1 MKETS
6 DIKDAIIDEPYS
18 SLMALR
24 EVHIRLLKEY
34 RQHQGVDNE
43 FTQRLKEFRNRTRK
57 TGTVLNDESE
67 REIAQQALDHW
78 ATVLYEEGESTL
90 AVRIDD
96 FDLERAPYLPDDV
109 RPYVGLDAF
118 TETTTEIFFGRKAF
132 VAYLRNF
139 LVDNRLL
146 VVIGPS
152 GSGKSSVVRAGLI
165 PSLKDQPLPGSN
177 DWSFVGP
184 IVPGSQPLSALQN
197 ALSKEKSRPP
207 YIVIVDQFEEVFTLC
222 NDDDIRSIFIDK
234 IIHLIKDESAQNRVV
249 LMMRSDYDSYV
260 TRFSALQLLWEE
272 AKIFLPPLSAGEL
285 REAIEKP
292 AEQIGLKFETG
303 LVDLLIADILG
314 EPTALPLL
322 QFTLLKL
329 WERRNRNL
337 VNIEIF
343 RQLGG
348 ARQALANSA
357 DTLYDSLMYQ
367 EQVELR
373 RILLRMVRPGRGL
386 EVTSN
391 RIRLSDLY
399 TQAPEDRDRTNKVL
413 KKLLAARLVRLT
425 EQQMVSDAQIEVAHE
440 ALVRNWPTLVDWL
453 ADERTNLRDR
463 RRFSDAAEQW
473 ERRNRD
479 SEALLRGILL
489 SEAKNYGDLTE
500 LEREFI
506 ATSSKAAL
514 DAEQEREEIRIQQYE
529 LQQARALAKEKA
541 KAVRNSRYLVIALT
555 ALLVVVTFA
564 LWQAWSGE
572 ALRAAAERERNANAT
587 AQAAATEAVSQR
599 STAEVSATEA
609 VSQQRTAE
617 VAATVAVSQQS
628 TAEAESMR
636 AAVAA
641 AEAEAQRIAFA
652 ARVQGEGSE
661 TGLLLAYESLSRDTS
676 TSIAQ
681 TLRDLLEQET
691 GVSGFII
698 DQSDKPQLNVEVDEV
713 NSQFFI
719 SSQDGISLLTYGL
732 GGSAAFSISL
742 DVQSGS
748 IGHIAVSSNGQY
760 IGTIAINDNV
770 VRIWNRQGVLLHR
783 LVHRRAAT
791 SISFSPD
798 NRYIITGSLEPGATI
813 WEMSSGMIVHDLE
826 RAHDA
831 SPVFGVDI
839 SPPVTS
845 EIMVISPQII
855 PITETNTSN
864 SGASLAETTVITSTR
879 SYIATASENS
889 TVKLWD
895 LETGAFVRQLSGHT
909 GTVWD
914 VEFSPDGRR
923 LATASSDQQVYIWD
937 VLTGELLIAL
947 PGHTGAVYRVD
958 FDSTGE
964 RLVSASIDRT
974 ARVWDVRNGRLI
986 AVLDGHTAALRD
998 VAFGTSK
1005 NQVFTASDD
1014 GTIRSW
1020 ILHTARPL
1028 PPLGG
1033 HTDWVRD
1040 AAYSPD
1046 GKTIVTASRDR
1057 RALRWDATTGNFL
1070 GEVANFSQEVL
1081 RVAFNNDGRY
1091 ILFALGDG
1099 TARIWNAVEWKPIAI
1114 LRGHSRPVWDAAFS
1128 PDGAWV
1134 ATVSQDG
1141 SIQLWDVTSA
1151 IQTGE
1156 VQRQR
1161 ADALTQDGTVWS
1173 VAFSSDSKSFVTASD
1188 DSTAIIWSVSSR
1200 SPDRI
1205 LRIPGASVKSADFS
1219 PDGSKVVTGSTDQ
1232 IVRIW
1237 DITRDV
1243 PPVEIE
1249 MRGHTGD
1256 IWDVEFSSNS
1266 EQVLSASSDQTAR
1279 VWDVATGETLM
1290 VLRGH
1295 TGSVL
1300 SASFSRTNDFRV
1312 VTASVDGTARQHMTQ
1327 IKDLLLEAACR
1338 VGRELT
1344 SQEIEVFRLPTPL
1357 VFDIDTR
1364 SCPPVFSWQ

>member
-1 MKETS
+1 MQDTS
-6 DIKDAIIDEPYS
+6 DIKDPIIGEPYS

-24 EVHIRLLKEY
+24 EAHLRLLREY
-34 RQHQGVDNE
+34 RQHQGVDEE
-43 FTQRLKEFRNRTRK
+43 FAQRLKVFRNRARK
-57 TGTVLNDESE
+57 TGTILNDESE
-67 REIAQQALDHW
+67 RDIAQQALDHW
-78 ATVLYEEGESTL
+78 ATILYEEGESAL

-96 FDLERAPYLPDDV
+96 FDIERAPYLPDDV

-146 VVIGPS
+146 AVVGPS

-165 PSLKDQPLPGSN
+165 PLLKVQPLPGSN
-177 DWSFVGP
+177 EWGFVGP
-184 IVPGSQPLSALQN
+184 IVPGSQPLSAWQN
-197 ALSKEKSRPP
+197 ALSKEDLRPP
-207 YIVIVDQFEEVFTLC
+207 YVVIVDQFEEVFTLC
-222 NDDDIRSIFIDK
+222 NDDDTRVAFIDN
-234 IIHLIKDESAQNRVV
+234 LIKFVNDESTSNRVV
-249 LMMRSDYDSYV
+249 LTMRSDYDSYV
-260 TRFSALQLLWEE
+260 TKVSALQLLWEE
-272 AKIFLPPLSAGEL
+272 AKVFLPPLSAGEL

-314 EPTALPLL
+314 EPAALPLL

-337 VNIEIF
+337 VSIETF

-348 ARQALANSA
+348 AQQALANSA

-399 TQAPEDRDRTNKVL
+399 TSAPEDKDRTDKVL
-413 KKLLAARLVRLT
+413 KKLLAARLVRVT
-425 EQQMVSDAQIEVAHE
+425 EQQMASDAQVEVAHE

-453 ADERTNLRDR
+453 ADERTHLRDR
-463 RRFSDAAEQW
+463 RRFTDASEQW

-479 SEALLRGILL
+479 PEALLRGTLL

-506 ATSSKAAL
+506 RASSKAAL
-514 DAEQEREEIRIQQYE
+514 DTEQEREEIRRQQYE
-529 LQQARALAKEKA
+529 LQQARALADEKA
-541 KAVRNSRYLVIALT
+541 RAVRNSRYLLIALA
-555 ALLVVVTFA
+555 ALLGVVLFA

-572 ALRAAAERERNANAT
+572 TLRAAAERERNANAT
-587 AQAAATEAVSQR
+587 AQAAATEAVAQR
-599 STAEVSATEA
+599 S
-609 VSQQRTAE
+609 TAE

-636 AAVAA
+636 AAAA
-641 AEAEAQRIAFA
+641 AAAAEAQRIAFA

-698 DQSDKPQLNVEVDEV
+698 NQNNKPQLSVEVDEV
-713 NSQFFI
+713 NSIFFI
-719 SSQDGISLLTYGL
+719 SSRDGVSLLTYDL
-732 GGSAAFSISL
+732 DGSTESSVSL
-742 DVQSGS
+742 AVQSGT
-748 IGHIAVSSNGQY
+748 IEHIAVSPNGKY
-760 IGTIAINDNV
+760 IGTIAANDNV
-770 VRIWNRQGVLLHR
+770 VRIWDRRGVLLHR

-798 NRYIITGSLEPGATI
+798 SRYIITGSLEPGATV
-813 WEMSSGMIVHDLE
+813 WETSSGTIVHDLE
-826 RAHDA
+826 RAHGA

-839 SPPVTS
+839 SPPITS
-845 EIMVISPQII
+845 EITVVIPA
-855 PITETNTSN
+855 ITPTTTTNTSDG
-864 SGASLAETTVITSTR
+864 SESLSETMVITSTR
-879 SYIATASENS
+879 SYIATSSEDS

-895 LETGAFVRQLSGHT
+895 LETGDFVRQLTGHT

-958 FDSTGE
+958 FDSSGE

-974 ARVWDVRNGRLI
+974 ARVWDVRSGRLI
-986 AVLDGHTAALRD
+986 AVLDGHTAAVRD
-998 VAFGTSK
+998 VAFGISS
-1005 NQVFTASDD
+1005 NQVLTASDD

-1020 ILHTARPL
+1020 TLHTARPL
-1028 PPLGG
+1028 PPLRG

-1046 GKTIVTASRDR
+1046 GQTIVTASRDK
-1057 RALRWDATTGNFL
+1057 RALRWDATTGQLL

-1081 RVAFNNDGRY
+1081 SVAFSNDGRY
-1091 ILFALGDG
+1091 IIFSLSDG
-1099 TARIWNAVEWKPIAI
+1099 TARIWSAVEWKPITI
-1114 LRGHSRPVWDAAFS
+1114 LRGHSRPVWDAVFS
-1128 PDGAWV
+1128 PDSAWV

-1141 SIQLWDVTSA
+1141 SIQLWDVASA

-1156 VQRQR
+1156 ARRQS
-1161 ADALTQDGTVWS
+1161 ADALTQDGIVWS
-1173 VAFSSDSKSFVTASD
+1173 VAFSSDSKHFVTAAD
-1188 DSTAIIWSVSSR
+1188 DGTAIVWSVSSQ
-1200 SPDRI
+1200 SPVRI
-1205 LRIPGASVKSADFS
+1205 LSIPGTSVKSAAFS

-1237 DITRDV
+1237 DIMRDV
-1243 PPVEIE
+1243 PPVE

-1256 IWDVEFSSNS
+1256 IWDVEFSSNGA
-1266 EQVLSASSDQTAR
+1266 QVLSASSDQTAR
-1279 VWDVATGETLM
+1279 VWDVSTGETIM
-1290 VLRGH
+1290 ILRGH

-1300 SASFSRTNDFRV
+1300 SASFSRPNDLRI

-1327 IKDLLLEAACR
+1327 VKDLLLEAACR

-1344 SQEIEVFRLPTPL
+1344 SQEIETFRLPTPV
-1357 VFDIDTR
+1357 VFDIDKR